1 MATIE
6 ELSAA
11 LVKADAAGNAVDAKT
26 FADEIRRV
34 KQTSAPAATPAVS
47 EIPAPRAEV
56 PAWARQYP
64 RLYGVAG
71 AARETLGPLLEMG
84 GMVGGGVVGSG
95 LGPAG
100 AVGGA
105 GLGYG
110 IGKEASRLADIA
122 LGNVPAQPLAQ
133 TLPQAA
139 QNVLEGATMEAGGR
153 VIVPAV
159 VKAGGYVVDALTGQL
174 APLKAARIA
183 QQSLGPDLAAAQ
195 AAVRANPTATFP
207 EAIADIN
214 SPTAQAL
221 ANRMLARDPRFV
233 RANATAREA
242 ENVNALT
249 PLAQGQT
256 QTEAIAARGQARQ
269 ALNAELIPT
278 LQTELNAA
286 NIAAGKLPQLE
297 GQAARFG
304 EAAASKVEDVRRF
317 TAAADRADELAK
329 TSAPSSRAP
338 KTGTA
343 TEFGQVRTPTRY
355 TYPGELAVKAEQVA
369 TQAAEGSL
377 RFGEAAKFSQA
388 AADSLAAH
396 GLKPLTAGS
405 VTQRLATIVRD
416 PELAGN
422 KDVITAINRVGKD
435 INEWSNSGG
444 VIDAFA
450 LDSIRKN
457 SVNAVVKKLSDDPTV
472 QKQLAAEVT
481 AKVRPYIVRA
491 IEDAGGTG
499 YGDYLKSY
507 QAGRHVIDQSK
518 MSAEALKLYR
528 QSPAEFIKLVEGN
541 SPDAVRKIFGANNYD
556 IAKEM
561 SAEAMGAMRGVAGN
575 VRRGEAV
582 AEQVSAGQQALRE
595 LLVANTTNFRLPWG
609 LSVQTAGTNAALDRL
624 QNRLNKKV
632 MDTLTEAYK
641 SGVSADKL
649 LNALPLAQR
658 ANIRQAIESF
668 TSPVTAAAGNALAP
682 DQRSQNAL
690 AQ

>member
-11 LVKADAAGNAVDAKT
+11 LVKADAAGNAADAKA

-34 KQTSAPAATPAVS
+34 KQTSVPAVS

-56 PAWARQYP
+56 PAWARKYP
-64 RLYGVAG
+64 QLYGVAG

-100 AVGGA
+100 TVGGA

-110 IGKEASRLADIA
+110 IGKEATRLADIA
-122 LGNVPAQPLAQ
+122 LGNAPAQPLTQ

-153 VIVPAV
+153 VLVPAV
-159 VKAGGYVVDALTGQL
+159 VKAGGYVIDAFTGQL
-174 APLKAARIA
+174 APLKAAKIA

-195 AAVRANPTATFP
+195 AAARANPTATFP
-207 EAIADIN
+207 EAIANIN

-233 RANATAREA
+233 RANAAAREA

-256 QTEAIAARGQARQ
+256 QTETIAARDQARQ

-297 GQAARFG
+297 GQATRFG
-304 EAAASKVEDVRRF
+304 KAAANKVEDVRRF
-317 TAAADRADELAK
+317 TAAGERAGEMAK
-329 TSAPSSRAP
+329 TWEPTTIRD
-338 KTGTA
+338 TG
-343 TEFGQVRTPTRY
+343 QSLLPRY
-355 TYPGELAVKAEQVA
+355 AKDHPAYQWTYPGQLATKAEEVA

-377 RFGEAAKFSQA
+377 RFGEAARFSQA

-396 GLKPLTAGS
+396 GLKPLTASS
-405 VTQRLATIVRD
+405 VTQRLAAIVRD

-499 YGDYLKSY
+499 YGDYLQAY

-528 QSPAEFIKLVEGN
+528 QSPAEFVKLVEGN

-561 SAEAMGAMRGVAGN
+561 SADAMGAMRGVVAN
-575 VRRGEAV
+575 VKRGEAI
-582 AEQVSAGQQALRE
+582 AEQTSAGQQALRE
-595 LLVANTTNFRLPWG
+595 LLVANTSKFRIPWG
-609 LSVQTAGTNAALDRL
+609 LSIQTASTNAALDTL

-632 MDTLTEAYK
+632 MNTLTEAYK

-658 ANIRQAIESF
+658 AKVRQAIESL
-668 TSPVTAAAGNALAP
+668 TSPITAATGNALAP
-682 DQRSQNAL
+682 PPQNQNRL
-690 AQ
+690 APQ